1 MPVHLGSMDSTVKS
15 IINNN
20 SNLSPGD
27 IFAINAPYNGGTHL
41 PDITI
46 VNPIWNSGKTEIIFY
61 TAARGHHT
69 DIGGLTP
76 GSMPCNSTNINQ
88 EGIYIDNWKI
98 VSNGIFR
105 EKAIKEKLLSGEY
118 PARSPST
125 NIADLKA
132 QIAAC
137 KKGETELLK
146 IIDKYGVET
155 VFRFQELVCQNAENA
170 VRESIRTIKSKEI
183 EYHMDNVF

>member
-1 MPVHLGSMDSTVKS
+1 MGFVFEKTAQSLTIKERLDFSCAIFDKNGELIANAPHMPVHLGSMDSTVKS

-105 EKAIKEKLLSGEY
+105 EKAIKEKLLSGQY

-137 KKGETELLK
+137 KNGETELLK
-146 IIDKYGVET
+146 
-155 VFRFQELVCQNAENA
+155 
-170 VRESIRTIKSKEI
+170 
-183 EYHMDNVF
+183 